1 MQKLERL
8 LNLLTVLLDTSVPL
22 TAEDLRGRIG
32 AYSTND
38 DSFRRTF
45 ERDKDDLRK
54 MGVDIRVAPDPTT
67 EPPVDGYI
75 VDQDQYAG
83 RDPGLDA
90 DELAALHLAA
100 ALVRVERM
108 GDAALDSTTFW
119 KLGGSHDNNPDTET
133 PAVQVATGADTDV
146 AGLLQEAIADRRT
159 ARFSYADVDRILE
172 PGRLSFARGHW
183 YVSGFDRTREADRVF
198 RLDRIAGSLE
208 LGSPDSFEARPARGP
223 QVTRTWELGDEEPI
237 ETEVQIE
244 SEMIAWARIQLEDHE
259 IAEQSDGSVIATVSV
274 RNTAMFRDWVLRFY
288 DNAVVL
294 SPPEMRSMMADWLRK
309 VAS

>member
-119 KLGGSHDNNPDTET
+119 KLGGSHDNNPDTC
-133 PAVQVATGADTDV
+133 
-146 AGLLQEAIADRRT
+146 LLYTSPSPRDQ
-159 ARFSYADVDRILE
+159 
-172 PGRLSFARGHW
+172 RG
-183 YVSGFDRTREADRVF
+183 SRMPSSA
-198 RLDRIAGSLE
+198 
-208 LGSPDSFEARPARGP
+208 
-223 QVTRTWELGDEEPI
+223 
-237 ETEVQIE
+237 
-244 SEMIAWARIQLEDHE
+244 
-259 IAEQSDGSVIATVSV
+259 
-274 RNTAMFRDWVLRFY
+274 
-288 DNAVVL
+288 
-294 SPPEMRSMMADWLRK
+294 
-309 VAS
+309 